1 MRGTLMRRLVLG
13 GVAALVLLSAGC
25 ENEANATPGPD
36 NKWPASSAGIA
47 CQLLEYDA
55 VEAKIG
61 TRFDSAGGG
70 KQDSTLTCALTE
82 KNRPF
87 PYLTLALTPTTI
99 DSVVFTDSVKP
110 AGAYAMPD
118 LGVIA
123 YRMTSPA
130 AEGTGPALDLVWL
143 SESSRLMNL
152 RYGFAPSADQAAV
165 DAMIPKLLA
174 LGQQVEDGLPH

>member
-1 MRGTLMRRLVLG
+1 M
-13 GVAALVLLSAGC
+13 
-25 ENEANATPGPD
+25 
-36 NKWPASSAGIA
+36 
-47 CQLLEYDA
+47 
-55 VEAKIG
+55 
-61 TRFDSAGGG
+61 
-70 KQDSTLTCALTE
+70 TCALTE

-152 RYGFAPSADQAAV
+152 RYGFAPSADQCGGRRHDPEAAR
-165 DAMIPKLLA
+165 ARAAGGGWPAA
-174 LGQQVEDGLPH
+174 LTAVAN